1 MNQWLRKQGL
11 QQQMVIKNI
20 VVDPSIAPAHNKNAL
35 KFDIVV
41 SFMQHLPDGST
52 SVVKEQYDKEKYP
65 NLKDFAVMIKK
76 HVGQAKAIEFYHI
89 DWEHQNDANA
99 EMLRNMGT
107 DPLDLD
113 TDSANEWLTQHSVP
127 YRVRRMFNDDQYE
140 IYFDVL
146 NTLEPV
152 GGTSIH

>member
-1 MNQWLRKQGL
+1 
-11 QQQMVIKNI
+11 
-20 VVDPSIAPAHNKNAL
+20 
-35 KFDIVV
+35 
-41 SFMQHLPDGST
+41 
-52 SVVKEQYDKEKYP
+52 
-65 NLKDFAVMIKK
+65 
-76 HVGQAKAIEFYHI
+76 
-89 DWEHQNDANA
+89 
-99 EMLRNMGT
+99 MLRNMGT

-113 TDSANEWLTQHSVP
+113 TDSANEWLAQHSVP